1 MKKLNIKAG
10 KNYRMINKETGKA
23 HILNA
28 QEVANFVFR
37 NSYDNYKIEEIKRR
51 SVDKIPS
58 LVLYVLLFG
67 LTIASI
73 CLHIQLNY

>member
-1 MKKLNIKAG
+1 MEKLNIKAG
-10 KNYRMINKETGKA
+10 KQYKMINKQTGKEN
-23 HILNA
+23 ILNA

-37 NSYDNYKIEEIKRR
+37 NSYDNYKIEEIRGGMI
-51 SVDKIPS
+51 DKIPS
-58 LVLYVLLFG
+58 LFLYVLLFA

>member
-1 MKKLNIKAG
+1 MKNLNIKVG

-23 HILNA
+23 QILNA

-37 NSYDNYKIEEIKRR
+37 NSYDNYTIKEIRR
-51 SVDKIPS
+51 GMIDKIPS
-58 LVLYVLLFG
+58 LVLYVLLFA
-67 LTIASI
+67 LTITSI

>member
-1 MKKLNIKAG
+1 MEKINIKAG
-10 KNYRMINKETGKA
+10 QNYKVTHKKTNAVHFM
-23 HILNA
+23 NA
-28 QEVANFVFR
+28 QEVADFIFK
-37 NSYDNYKIEEIKRR
+37 YGYKNYSIKNLNKRT
-51 SVDKIPS
+51 VDKVPS